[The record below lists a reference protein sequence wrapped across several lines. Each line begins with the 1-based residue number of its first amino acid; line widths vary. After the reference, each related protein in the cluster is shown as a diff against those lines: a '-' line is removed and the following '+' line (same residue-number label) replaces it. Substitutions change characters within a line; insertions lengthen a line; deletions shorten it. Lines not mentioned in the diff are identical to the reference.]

1 MISEEQLQA
10 IKDEATEKYPL
21 LAFWEEDTEKQRKA
35 YIAGATNEA
44 LKNESNAV
52 GFIVWLAQHEAEL
65 CVTGT
70 CYIKLDG
77 VVQYMEIKHAYSLY
91 IKQIKQ

>member
-52 GFIVWLAQHEAEL
+52 GFAEWLSENWELYNKNLWSNINTAEINTTEEL
-65 CVTGT
+65 
-70 CYIKLDG
+70 
-77 VVQYMEIKHAYSLY
+77 YSLY
-91 IKQIKQ
+91 IKQIK